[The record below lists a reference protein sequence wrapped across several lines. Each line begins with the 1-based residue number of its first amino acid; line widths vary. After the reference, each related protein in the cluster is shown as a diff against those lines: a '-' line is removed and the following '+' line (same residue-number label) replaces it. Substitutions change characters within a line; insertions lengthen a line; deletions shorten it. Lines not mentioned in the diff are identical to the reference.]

1 MSDSACISA
10 ATDRPGLELC
20 VLGSG
25 SSGNT
30 SIVRVPGVGAL
41 MIDAGLGP
49 RVVAKRMAAFP
60 GDRRVGLADLRA
72 VCLTHLDSDHF
83 NLNWLATLARLELA
97 VYCHASRLD
106 ELEERAGRN
115 GLLLDTRAFDAE
127 TFEPLPGVS
136 VQPIEFAHD
145 ETGSHGF
152 VVESGSCRIGYATDL
167 GHVPEILLERFCDL
181 DILAIESNYDPDL
194 QRNSGRP
201 WFLQK
206 RITGGSGHLSNQQAL
221 AAVKSIFDRHDK
233 RRLPRHV
240 VLLHRSRDC
249 NCPDLLRTLFT
260 RDKRIAS
267 RLVLAEPYSRTEWL
281 CASTADSG
289 VGRQMTLAF

>member
-1 MSDSACISA
+1 MSLSICILA
-10 ATDRPGLELC
+10 
-20 VLGSG
+20 SG
-25 SSGNT
+25 SSGNCSMLRT
-30 SIVRVPGVGAL
+30 PAGVVL
-41 MIDAGLGP
+41 VDAGLGP
-49 RVVAKRMAAFP
+49 RTFAKSIEAT
-60 GDRRVGLADLRA
+60 DVSLNDVRA
-72 VCLTHLDSDHF
+72 VVLTHLDSDHF
-83 NLNWLATLARLELA
+83 KRSWVKHFVKRGITVHVADSHAADLEDETAARLGSQLRPFTADGAFSPVEGVVFQPLA
-97 VYCHASRLD
+97 L
-106 ELEERAGRN
+106 
-115 GLLLDTRAFDAE
+115 
-127 TFEPLPGVS
+127 
-136 VQPIEFAHD
+136 AHD
-145 ETGSHGF
+145 DTGSFGY
-152 VVESGSCRIGYATDL
+152 VIDGYGGRIGFATDL
-167 GHVPEILLERFCDL
+167 GHVPPALIDQFDDL